1 MTTSLR
7 KDAARSRRA
16 ILDAARE
23 LYRDD
28 FEASFAEIAHA
39 AGVGQATV
47 YRHFA
52 DRRPLL
58 AALADEDMA
67 ALEARIAS
75 DEEIGPNSLEELFR
89 EVLAAQLRSQG
100 MIGAIRAGE
109 MEESQVQGLTDR
121 VRDLFAPRLAA
132 ARVAAVV
139 RPDLTLDDL
148 LMVLSMVDG
157 ALAPLRDFEERKE
170 ASARAFEIALD
181 GLRSRP

>member
-1 MTTSLR
+1 MATNMR

-16 ILDAARE
+16 ILDSARA

-28 FEASFAEIAHA
+28 SEASFAEIAHE

-52 DRRPLL
+52 DRHALL
-58 AALADEDMA
+58 AALATEDMA
-67 ALEARIAS
+67 ALEERIAA
-75 DEEIGPNSLEELFR
+75 DEEIGPNSLEELLR
-89 EVLAAQLRSQG
+89 EMLDAQLRSQG
-100 MIGAIRAGE
+100 MIGAIRVGE
-109 MEESQVQGLTDR
+109 MDESQVQGLTDR
-121 VRDLFAPRLAA
+121 VRDLLEPRLAA
-132 ARVAAVV
+132 ARIAEVV

-181 GLRSRP
+181 GLRSRA

>member
-1 MTTSLR
+1 VTTNLR
-7 KDAARSRRA
+7 KDAVRSRRA

-28 FEASFAEIAHA
+28 AEASFAEIAHK

-52 DRRPLL
+52 DRRAVL
-58 AALADEDMA
+58 AALAAEDMG
-67 ALEARIAS
+67 ALEERIAA
-75 DEEIGPNSLEELFR
+75 DEEIGPSSLEELLR
-89 EVLAAQLRSQG
+89 EMLAAQLRSQG

-132 ARVAAVV
+132 ARVAGVV

-157 ALAPLRDFEERKE
+157 ALAPLRDFDERE
-170 ASARAFEIALD
+170 RASARAFEIALD
-181 GLRSRP
+181 GLRVRV